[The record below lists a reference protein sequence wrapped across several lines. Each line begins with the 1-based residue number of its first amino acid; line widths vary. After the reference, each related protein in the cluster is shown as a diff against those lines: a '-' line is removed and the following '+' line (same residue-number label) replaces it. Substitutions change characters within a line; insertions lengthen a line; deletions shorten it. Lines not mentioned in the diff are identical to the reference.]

1 MTVKQEVFSMI
12 RRNKH
17 TKNKAITYIADFL
30 CIDKKSAKKIY
41 EEEFEREFDKTK

>member
-1 MTVKQEVFSMI
+1 MSKEKIFSMI

-17 TKNKAITYIADFL
+17 PKNKAITYIADFL

-41 EEEFEREFDKTK
+41 EEEFEGKFDKTK